1 MVMVRK
7 ERLASQLDIVPG
19 DLVRVSWDIHMENM
33 VWRPGEHTV
42 AIGPTGKGKSTL
54 IRALLKYREQRG
66 AHVLVIATK
75 SANSFEELTP
85 GRTLTKGQLRKHP
98 RGYYLTR
105 KWKSAERADYERV
118 LLWVPYKG
126 TGSVTKQTEQAELAL
141 QDVMSQGGWTVYID
155 ELRWFVDR
163 MGLKDWVTDLWTQG
177 REIGVSV
184 IGSTQRPVW
193 VTRDIYAN
201 STHFYIW
208 GTEDDED
215 LRRLSGIGGMDNT
228 LVREA
233 VENLRGH
240 DVLYIDSLRKRI
252 YVTRAPAPEKG

>member
-1 MVMVRK
+1 MVLVRK
-7 ERLASQLDIVPG
+7 ESVAENLETVPG
-19 DLVRVSWDIHMENM
+19 DLLRVPWEIHIDSMI
-33 VWRPGEHTV
+33 WIPGEHTV

-54 IRALLKYREQRG
+54 IRALLQYREQRG

-85 GRTLTKGQLRKHP
+85 GRIVTRRQLQKHP
-98 RGYYLTR
+98 RGYYLTK
-105 KWKSAERADYERV
+105 KWDLANRGDYERV

-126 TGSVTKQTEQAELAL
+126 TGSVVKQTEQAEAAL
-141 QDVMSQGGWTVYID
+141 QDVMTQGGWTVYID
-155 ELRWFVDR
+155 ELRWFVER

-177 REIGVSV
+177 REIQVSA

-208 GTEDDED
+208 GTEDDDD
-215 LRRLSGIGGMDNT
+215 LNRLSGIGGMNSAA
-228 LVREA
+228 VREA
-233 VENLRGH
+233 VANLRGH
-240 DVLYIDSLRKRI
+240 DVLYIDSLRKRM
-252 YVTRAPAPEKG
+252 YVTKAPPPKKG